1 MCSAIHSGRYGGAVL
16 CLALVGLLGG
26 AGCTKEPERQLYKIG
41 HPYTLDEFRRDTAQ
55 CTQAKK
61 LDFDCMRARGW
72 VDVSA
77 DRPEPAASDKGG
89 TQILPLPQ
97 KSY

>member
-1 MCSAIHSGRYGGAVL
+1 MLAISGCAR
-16 CLALVGLLGG
+16 
-26 AGCTKEPERQLYKIG
+26 EPEPLWQKIG
-41 HPYTLDEFRRDTAQ
+41 QQYTLDEFRRDTAQ

-77 DRPEPAASDKGG
+77 DRPEPSSAEKGG

-97 KSY
+97 KTY